1 MLNKLSCIIS
11 FVLFYSDCIVIPV
24 EDEEAGEIP
33 RAYVVKQDGAP
44 ASFCEQHVVDFI
56 HAKVSPHKRL
66 RGGVRFTDVIPK
78 SPAGKLLRR
87 VQKDIDR
94 ALDKKQ

>member
-1 MLNKLSCIIS
+1 M
-11 FVLFYSDCIVIPV
+11 IPV

-33 RAYVVKQDGAP
+33 RAYVVKQDNCN
-44 ASFCEQHVVDFI
+44 ASFNETHIIDFI
-56 HAKVSPHKRL
+56 QSRVAPFKRL

-78 SPAGKLLRR
+78 SPSGKLLRR

-94 ALDKKQ
+94 ELNKTK